1 MEKFSV
7 SIGDIWTGCKC
18 DGIWCWNLTFCDF
31 LPPWMMTDHW
41 GWTTG
46 AESGC
51 DCWQVHGNLELQTGK
66 AEWSWMLQ
74 AWEGPQELLLLQIGE
89 QGRVNCWKQIHA
101 WCIHW
106 FVITRGTFG
115 GCHTYKIQLF
125 DCESVS
131 SKVCHPYWYSV
142 WFLFILIPM
151 DVAWWSLVPIGL
163 KLG

>member
-1 MEKFSV
+1 
-7 SIGDIWTGCKC
+7 
-18 DGIWCWNLTFCDF
+18 
-31 LPPWMMTDHW
+31 MTDHW

-66 AEWSWMLQ
+66 AEWSWVLQ
-74 AWEGPQELLLLQIGE
+74 AREGSQELLLLQIGE
-89 QGRVNCWKQIHA
+89 QGWVNCWKQIHA

-115 GCHTYKIQLF
+115 GRHTYKIQLF

-131 SKVCHPYWYSV
+131 SKVCHPYWYPV
-142 WFLFILIPM
+142 WFLFILISHGCCMMIISPHRFQ
-151 DVAWWSLVPIGL
+151 VGLVRPFGVM
-163 KLG
+163 KSVP